1 LIGVVEMTANLY
13 GADGKLTGA
22 IELPA
27 SVFGVEVNEALLHT
41 VVTAYLAN
49 ARQGTSKTKGRSEVS
64 GGGRKPWR
72 QKGTGR
78 ARSGSNTSPIWA
90 RGGKAHGANPRDYRQ
105 NITKKMRRKALLC
118 AYSARAVEENISIID
133 GLQMAEAKTKV
144 MASVLGNVGIAGEK
158 ILMVIPAVER
168 NVYLSGRNLKNVSVK
183 AVEDVNALDVLA
195 ATKVLFVTKD
205 LIKQLDEVV
214 SK

>member
-1 LIGVVEMTANLY
+1 MNANLY
-13 GADGKLTGA
+13 GADGKIAGTVD
-22 IELPA
+22 LPE

-78 ARSGSNTSPIWA
+78 ARAGSNTSPIWA
-90 RGGKAHGANPRDYRQ
+90 RGGKAHGPVPRDYRQ

-118 AYSARAVEENISIID
+118 AYSARAVEQNVSIID
-133 GLQMAEAKTKV
+133 GLQFPEAKTSV
-144 MASVLGNVGIAGEK
+144 MASLLTNVGISGEK
-158 ILMVIPAVER
+158 ILMVIPATER
-168 NVYLSGRNLKNVSVK
+168 NVYLSGRNIKNVSVK
-183 AVEDVNALDVLA
+183 AVEDVNALDVLLSS
-195 ATKVLFVTKD
+195 KVLFVTKD
-205 LIKQLDEVV
+205 LIKQLEEVV